1 MQNHVTPKN
10 AETFKSDTHCYFL
23 MHKKAFK
30 KVLND
35 SFIYLSIVFFVKFV
49 QKKFFKCCNSI
60 VSEDKRVK
68 IIPHITSTVWFSKS

>member
-1 MQNHVTPKN
+1 MQNHVTLKN
-10 AETFKSDTHCYFL
+10 AETFKSDTHCYFP

-49 QKKFFKCCNSI
+49 QKKLLNVVILSLAKTK
-60 VSEDKRVK
+60 E
-68 IIPHITSTVWFSKS
+68 